1 MKPHLFRKENQMSRP
16 VESTTALDLDTVKIL
31 LWASEYGSGHPNISR
46 LYDREA
52 ADGLDISRGT
62 FFNAIKG
69 RSVSNHV
76 IAAIDELIA
85 IRGWQSQYLEHCRA
99 EHKRRVVKAFES
111 PPSYCNV
118 CGHQC
123 SHCGGPRTEKRRKAV
138 FDFLKVDPMDL
149 GCKLRNDPDD
159 AA

>member
-1 MKPHLFRKENQMSRP
+1 MSRP
-16 VESTTALDLDTVKIL
+16 VEATTALDLDTVKIL

-46 LYDREA
+46 LYDRES
-52 ADGLDISRGT
+52 ADGLDLSRGT

-69 RSVSNHV
+69 RKVSHHV

-85 IRGWQSQYLEHCRA
+85 IRGWQPQYLDHCRQ

-123 SHCGGPRTEKRRKAV
+123 SQCGGPRTEKRRKAV

-149 GCKLRNDPDD
+149 GCKLRKDPDE

>member
-1 MKPHLFRKENQMSRP
+1 MKLSSIRKGNQMSRP
-16 VESTTALDLDTVKIL
+16 VEATTALDLDTVKIL

-46 LYDREA
+46 LYDKEA
-52 ADGLDISRGT
+52 ADGLDLSRGT

-69 RSVSNHV
+69 RKVSHHV

-85 IRGWQSQYLEHCRA
+85 IRGWQSQYLEHCRQ

-111 PPSYCNV
+111 PPSYCSV

-123 SHCGGPRTEKRRKAV
+123 SLCGSPRTEKRRKAV

-149 GCKLRNDPDD
+149 GCKLRKDD
-159 AA
+159 HEDA